1 MIASAWSSNTLR
13 TRNSQWGKYLDYCSS
28 MGLCP
33 LPADCTTVCRFLI
46 VMSRSCK
53 FSTIN
58 NYMSAIN
65 ILHRFYGYPAN
76 YRDQFLTKLVL
87 AGLKQR
93 LGTAVEQKIPLTVEQ
108 LMEIR
113 DKLPMSEIYMTYWT
127 IIVFGFR
134 TLLRKC
140 NIVPDNMSICEH
152 VILRSDV
159 VFYENEL
166 VINVRSSK
174 TNRYKNKVFQIPIRK
189 IDNEWFCVYSLL
201 KRHFNRFDV
210 PNESFLFWKRTG
222 SFLKP
227 ILYCE
232 LLQFLKTA
240 VTWIGLESSDVG
252 LHSLRR
258 SGAAFLHHIG
268 VPLNDIQSVGDW
280 SSMAVLLYLCTPFSR
295 KCAIERSVAN
305 VLENMTM

>member
-13 TRNSQWGKYLDYCSS
+13 TRNSQWGKYLDYCAS

-33 LPADCTTVCRFLI
+33 LPADCTTICRFLI
-46 VMSRSCK
+46 VLSRTCK

-65 ILHRFYGYPAN
+65 ILHRFYGYDAN
-76 YRDQFLTKLVL
+76 YREQFLTKLVM
-87 AGLKQR
+87 AGLKQK
-93 LGTAVEQKIPLTVEQ
+93 LGTAVEQKIPLTIE
-108 LMEIR
+108 LLYDIR
-113 DKLPMSEIYMTYWT
+113 KKLPSDVLNETYWT
-127 IIVFGFR
+127 IIVLGFR

-140 NIVPDNMSICEH
+140 NLVPDSAGYNEH

-159 VFYENEL
+159 VFYDYKL

-174 TNRYKNKVFQIPIRK
+174 TNRYKNRVFQIPIVK
-189 IDNEWFCVYSLL
+189 IDNDWFCVYSLL
-201 KRHFNRFDV
+201 KKHFIEFDV
-210 PNESFLFWKRTG
+210 PHDSYLFWKHSG
-222 SFLKP
+222 SNMKP
-227 ILYCE
+227 IQYNE

-240 VTWIGLESSDVG
+240 VTWIGLEPSDVG

-258 SGAAFLHHIG
+258 SGAAFLHSIG

-280 SSMAVLLYLCTPFSR
+280 SSMAVLLYLCTTFSR
-295 KCAIERSVAN
+295 KCSIEKSVAG
-305 VLENMTM
+305 VL